1 MATARADTP
10 SLSNEYPIPHRMKA
24 WVLGGPEELALI
36 EKPVPQPGPAEVLV
50 RVDAIAVCATD
61 SRKRLL
67 ARSALPHA
75 AGRTAPVRAVVF
87 TCAERFRPFQ
97 EAGNPRL
104 AHGLLNAST
113 VEVQTIALPMRT
125 LRNKAPSHS
134 ETPRRITLPAMARL
148 RVSRSAI

>member
-1 MATARADTP
+1 MPKPRPAIWDATHIRSVVCSRTVRSNFILRHRTCTMATARADTP
-10 SLSNEYPIPHRMKA
+10 ARSNEYPIPHRMKA
-24 WVLGGPEELALI
+24 WVLGGPEDLSLI
-36 EKPVPQPGPAEVLV
+36 EKPVPEPGPAEVLV

-104 AHGLLNAST
+104 A
-113 VEVQTIALPMRT
+113 
-125 LRNKAPSHS
+125 
-134 ETPRRITLPAMARL
+134 
-148 RVSRSAI
+148 